1 MTIRVLCL
9 DIEGG
14 YGGSSRSLYES
25 IKNLPDGDIEVEV
38 WCRRDGP
45 IVARYEALGVP
56 CRVMPDMPHIG
67 ALPRLSHNLY
77 IFSRFALFW
86 WKSSGFRARLEN
98 AVWQEFDVVYF
109 NHEGLFLLACWLRR
123 RVGTVAALVVHVR
136 TLLPSTL
143 FSRWQYRT
151 IGRIASG
158 CVYIT
163 EMEQENAARLSG
175 INSNGPVIYNIVS
188 TPPVLEPDRAV
199 AKLTKFKIASVS
211 NYAWLRGNDRLIDI
225 AVELKQRGREEFVFV
240 VAGRMELTGNLP
252 GLLGELAASGG
263 TLRDYAERR
272 GVAHLFRFLG
282 SVPDPSPV
290 LEACNL
296 LVRPSRNNDPWG
308 REVLE
313 AMVHGLPVIAMGE
326 YDKFVES
333 GVTGCLHTEF
343 DAGVFADDI
352 IALADDDDIRA
363 AMSAASRGRVSTLCD
378 GPARSSD
385 LAQVWRGLCECP

>member
-25 IKNLPDGDIEVEV
+25 IQNLPDGDVEVEV

-45 IVARYEALGVP
+45 IIARYEAIGVT
-56 CRVMPDMPHIG
+56 CCVMPDMPHIG
-67 ALPRLSHNLY
+67 ALPRLSRNLY
-77 IFSRFALFW
+77 VFSRFALFW
-86 WKSSGFRARLEN
+86 WKSSGFRARLES
-98 AVWQEFDVVYF
+98 AVRHEFDVVHF
-109 NHEGLFLLACWLRR
+109 NHEGLFLLARWLRN
-123 RVGTVAALVVHVR
+123 RVGKTAALVVHIR

-151 IGRIASG
+151 IGRIASR
-158 CVYIT
+158 CIYIT
-163 EMEQENAARLSG
+163 EMEQENAVRLSA
-175 INSNGPVIYNIVS
+175 INSKGPVIYNIVS
-188 TPPVLEPDRAV
+188 PTPALEPDPAV
-199 AKLTKFKIASVS
+199 AKRIEFKLASIS
-211 NYAWLRGNDRLIDI
+211 NYAWLRGNDRLIDV

-263 TLRDYAERR
+263 TLRDYAERLD
-272 GVAHLFRFLG
+272 VAHLFHFLG
-282 SVPDPSPV
+282 PVPDPSPV
-290 LEACNL
+290 LRACDL

-313 AMVHGLPVIAMGE
+313 AMMHGLPVIAMGE
-326 YDKFVES
+326 YNKFVES
-333 GVTGCLHTEF
+333 GVTGYLHAKF
-343 DAGVFADDI
+343 DAGAFADNI
-352 IALADDDDIRA
+352 IALADRDEVRA
-363 AMSAASRGRVSTLCD
+363 AMSAASRDRVSVLCD

-385 LAQVWRGLCECP
+385 LAQVWHDLSERP